1 MGAKI
6 GQKSEEGGKKGV
18 QKSMRKKD
26 EDLKVEKSPKHSTLG
41 LRRLGF
47 GAPGG
52 LGGTVKPDL
61 IQISFKTPCTWRGA
75 AEVL

>member
-6 GQKSEEGGKKGV
+6 GPKSEKGGKKGV

-26 EDLKVEKSPKHSTLG
+26 ENLKVEKSPKHSTLG

-61 IQISFKTPCTWRGA
+61 IQM
-75 AEVL
+75 